1 MIILYRKYFVKLIV
15 INLTI
20 KNIKRFTKTK
30 WDIQKIEYLLKFKY
44 INIFNGLLNSL
55 FVFDIINFERYK
67 ENVYGNS

>member
-1 MIILYRKYFVKLIV
+1 MIILYREYFVKLIV

-20 KNIKRFTKTK
+20 KNVKRFTKTK

>member
-1 MIILYRKYFVKLIV
+1 MIILYVECFVKLIV

-20 KNIKRFTKTK
+20 KNNKRFTKTK
-30 WDIQKIEYLLKFKY
+30 WDIQKIKYLLKFKY
-44 INIFNGLLNSL
+44 INIFNGLLNFV

>member
-1 MIILYRKYFVKLIV
+1 MIILYREYFVKLIV

-55 FVFDIINFERYK
+55 FVFDIINLERYK

>member
-1 MIILYRKYFVKLIV
+1 MMILYREYFVKLIV

>member
-1 MIILYRKYFVKLIV
+1 MIILYVECFVKLIV

-20 KNIKRFTKTK
+20 KNNKRFTKTK

-44 INIFNGLLNSL
+44 INIFNGLLNSV
-55 FVFDIINFERYK
+55 FVSDIINFERYK

>member
-30 WDIQKIEYLLKFKY
+30 WDIQKIEYILKFKY

>member
-1 MIILYRKYFVKLIV
+1 MIILYVECFVKLIV

-20 KNIKRFTKTK
+20 KNNKRFTKTK
-30 WDIQKIEYLLKFKY
+30 WDIQEIKYLLKFKY
-44 INIFNGLLNSL
+44 INIFNGLLNSV

>member
-1 MIILYRKYFVKLIV
+1 MIILYGKCFVKLIV

>member
-1 MIILYRKYFVKLIV
+1 MIILYREYFVKLIV

-30 WDIQKIEYLLKFKY
+30 WDIQKNEYLLKFKY
-44 INIFNGLLNSL
+44 INIFNGLLNSV

>member
-1 MIILYRKYFVKLIV
+1 MIILYRECFVKLIV

-30 WDIQKIEYLLKFKY
+30 WDIQKIEYFLKFKY

>member
-1 MIILYRKYFVKLIV
+1 MIILYVECFVKLIV

-20 KNIKRFTKTK
+20 KNNKRFTKTK
-30 WDIQKIEYLLKFKY
+30 WDIQKIKYLLKFKY

>member
-1 MIILYRKYFVKLIV
+1 MIILYEECFVKLIV

-44 INIFNGLLNSL
+44 INIFNGLLN
-55 FVFDIINFERYK
+55 FAFDFDIINFERYK

>member
-30 WDIQKIEYLLKFKY
+30 LDIQKIEYILKFKY

>member
-1 MIILYRKYFVKLIV
+1 MIILYGECFVKLIV

-20 KNIKRFTKTK
+20 KNNKRFTKTK
-30 WDIQKIEYLLKFKY
+30 WDIQKIKYLLKFKY
-44 INIFNGLLNSL
+44 INIFNGILNSM

>member
-1 MIILYRKYFVKLIV
+1 MIILYGKCFVKLIV

-20 KNIKRFTKTK
+20 KNAKQFTKTK
-30 WDIQKIEYLLKFKY
+30 WDVQKIKYLLKFKY

-55 FVFDIINFERYK
+55 SVSDIINFERYK

>member
-1 MIILYRKYFVKLIV
+1 MIILYREYFVKLIV
-15 INLTI
+15 IKLTI

>member
-1 MIILYRKYFVKLIV
+1 MIILYREYFVKLIV

-20 KNIKRFTKTK
+20 KNIKIFTKTK

>member
-1 MIILYRKYFVKLIV
+1 MIILYVECFVKLIV

-20 KNIKRFTKTK
+20 KNNKQFTKTK

-44 INIFNGLLNSL
+44 INIFNGLLNSV
-55 FVFDIINFERYK
+55 FVFDIINFKRYK

>member
-1 MIILYRKYFVKLIV
+1 MIILYRDYFVKLIV

>member
-1 MIILYRKYFVKLIV
+1 MIILYVECFVKLIV

-20 KNIKRFTKTK
+20 KNNKRFTKTK
-30 WDIQKIEYLLKFKY
+30 WDIQKIKYLLKFKY
-44 INIFNGLLNSL
+44 INIFNGLLNSV

>member
-1 MIILYRKYFVKLIV
+1 MIILYREYFVKLIV

-30 WDIQKIEYLLKFKY
+30 WGIQKIEYLLKFKY

>member
-1 MIILYRKYFVKLIV
+1 MIILYGECFVKLIV

-20 KNIKRFTKTK
+20 KNIKIFTKTK

-44 INIFNGLLNSL
+44 INILNGLLNSA

>member
-1 MIILYRKYFVKLIV
+1 MIILYGECFVKLIV

>member
-1 MIILYRKYFVKLIV
+1 MIILYREYFVKLIV

-55 FVFDIINFERYK
+55 FVFDIINIERYK

>member
-1 MIILYRKYFVKLIV
+1 MIILYGECFVKLIV

-44 INIFNGLLNSL
+44 INIFNGLLNFSL
-55 FVFDIINFERYK
+55 VFDIINFERYK

>member
-1 MIILYRKYFVKLIV
+1 MIILYVECFVKLIV

-20 KNIKRFTKTK
+20 KINKRFTKTK

-44 INIFNGLLNSL
+44 INIFNGLLNSM
-55 FVFDIINFERYK
+55 FVSDIINFERYK

>member
-1 MIILYRKYFVKLIV
+1 MIILYRECFVKLIV

>member
-1 MIILYRKYFVKLIV
+1 M
-15 INLTI
+15 
-20 KNIKRFTKTK
+20 KTK

-44 INIFNGLLNSL
+44 INIFNGLLNSA

>member
-1 MIILYRKYFVKLIV
+1 MIILYVEYFVKLIV

-20 KNIKRFTKTK
+20 KNNKRFTKTK
-30 WDIQKIEYLLKFKY
+30 WDIQKIKYLLKFKY
-44 INIFNGLLNSL
+44 INIFNGLLNSV

>member
-1 MIILYRKYFVKLIV
+1 MIILYGECFVKLIV

-20 KNIKRFTKTK
+20 KNIKRFTKTE

>member
-1 MIILYRKYFVKLIV
+1 MIILYREYFVKLIV

>member
-1 MIILYRKYFVKLIV
+1 MIILYVECFVKLIV

-20 KNIKRFTKTK
+20 KNNKRFTKTK
-30 WDIQKIEYLLKFKY
+30 WDIQKIKYLLKLKY
-44 INIFNGLLNSL
+44 INIFNGLLNSV

>member
-1 MIILYRKYFVKLIV
+1 MIILYVECFVKLIV

-20 KNIKRFTKTK
+20 KNNKQFTKTK
-30 WDIQKIEYLLKFKY
+30 WDIQKIKYLLKFKY
-44 INIFNGLLNSL
+44 INIFNGLLNSV

>member
-1 MIILYRKYFVKLIV
+1 MIILYVECFVKLIV

-30 WDIQKIEYLLKFKY
+30 WDIQKIKYLLKFKY
-44 INIFNGLLNSL
+44 INIFNGLLNSV

>member
-1 MIILYRKYFVKLIV
+1 MIILYVECFVKLIV

-20 KNIKRFTKTK
+20 KNNKRFTKTK

-44 INIFNGLLNSL
+44 INIFNGLLNSM
-55 FVFDIINFERYK
+55 FVSDIINFERYK

>member
-1 MIILYRKYFVKLIV
+1 MIILYVECFVKLIV

-20 KNIKRFTKTK
+20 KNNKRFTKTK

-44 INIFNGLLNSL
+44 INIFNGLLNSA
-55 FVFDIINFERYK
+55 FVSDIINFERYK

>member
-1 MIILYRKYFVKLIV
+1 MIILYREYFVKLIV

-44 INIFNGLLNSL
+44 INIFNGLLNFL